1 MVGKPCL
8 LQKVG
13 NKGHS
18 IPAYPV
24 FFNSLYTIAA
34 GTVPFV
40 SNYLFIRPF
49 AVRAG
54 GEYFTHLLTIGD
66 TASRALRLLF

>member
-13 NKGHS
+13 NKGHR
-18 IPAYPV
+18 IPVFHP
-24 FFNSLYTIAA
+24 FFNSPYAIAA

-40 SNYLFIRPF
+40 SNSLFIRPF
-49 AVRAG
+49 TVRKGA
-54 GEYFTHLLTIGD
+54 EYFTHLLTIGD
-66 TASRALRLLF
+66 TASGP